1 MLGFASLACG
11 GGLGRATWV
20 LTDSASALPLSL
32 PAPTVALVDTFPPDA
47 VPTSDGKTLGSL
59 ADLAEGV
66 GIEAVVGKVVVV
78 GNAIFAVAGVDGQR
92 CP

>member
-1 MLGFASLACG
+1 M
-11 GGLGRATWV
+11 GRATWV
-20 LTDSASALPLSL
+20 FTDSASTLPLSL
-32 PAPTVALVDTFPPDA
+32 PAATVALVDTFPPDA
-47 VPTSDGKTLGSL
+47 VPNSDGKTLGLL

-78 GNAIFAVAGVDGQR
+78 GAAILAVAGVDGQR